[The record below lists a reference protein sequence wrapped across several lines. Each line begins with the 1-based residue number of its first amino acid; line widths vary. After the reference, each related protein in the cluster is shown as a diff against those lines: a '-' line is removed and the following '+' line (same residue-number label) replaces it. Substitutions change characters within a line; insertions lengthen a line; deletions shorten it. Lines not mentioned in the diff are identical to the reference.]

1 MKILKSLIE
10 YLIRPFRPVKIFD
23 VSILKDMTDFDDA
36 SDAYDVKTSYA
47 YDVEISNAID
57 RGRINAQK
65 AV

>member
-10 YLIRPFRPVKIFD
+10 YLIRPFRPVKIYD
-23 VSILKDMTDFDDA
+23 VSILEHITDFDDA
-36 SDAYDVKTSYA
+36 SDA
-47 YDVEISNAID
+47 VEISNAID